1 MLARATPPADHSTH
15 QQQTAQPSIAPSSR
29 KRGREEGG
37 SECFRS
43 LAGKRRAIGGA
54 GVGFP
59 VCTTNVAPTAPPLA
73 GIKRRLFKV
82 QVDAACPHP
91 SKRARRIVPQQPVRT
106 IFLADSAMEA
116 LLTPEIPRQPA
127 SAGPGSALIPHTP
140 LKAFWDR
147 CIREALGANARE
159 TWIVLPA
166 SAGGQVFRVFLACND
181 SGEQSVLTVDEMECQ
196 VGAGSEASSS
206 HSNASTSTSIEELDD
221 NAMSDD

>member
-1 MLARATPPADHSTH
+1 MHARATPPADHSTH

-29 KRGREEGG
+29 KRVREEGG
-37 SECFRS
+37 SDCFRS

-59 VCTTNVAPTAPPLA
+59 VSTTNVAPTAPPLA

-82 QVDAACPHP
+82 QVDACPP
-91 SKRARRIVPQQPVRT
+91 SKRARSIVPQQPVHT
-106 IFLADSAMEA
+106 IFLADSVMEA
-116 LLTPEIPRQPA
+116 LLTPEIPRQPR

-196 VGAGSEASSS
+196 VGVGSKASFS

-221 NAMSDD
+221 DAMSDD